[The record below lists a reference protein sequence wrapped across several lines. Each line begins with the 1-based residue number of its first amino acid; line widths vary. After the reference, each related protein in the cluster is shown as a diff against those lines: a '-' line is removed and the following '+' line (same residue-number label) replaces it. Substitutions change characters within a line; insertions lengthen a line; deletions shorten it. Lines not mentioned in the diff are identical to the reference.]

1 VCDHGR
7 AMRKRFQQENGIA
20 LVMALGMM
28 LVLSIMVFAMI
39 SYTTSGQRSATL
51 SSGSVMA
58 THYAEAGTNAA
69 YSVIS
74 TQNNV
79 VGGSPTAANTLG
91 CSGTTGPSDCSN
103 PTPKVY
109 CLTSSTCT
117 VGSAGSVSVYGFFS
131 GTNPA
136 TYNGI
141 SVPASTWLVVST
153 GYSRNPSGT
162 VDAKTTMSTI
172 KISPFDAGAV
182 ASVWNHIFMTAP
194 LVANVCQ
201 ADFAGNGMTITS
213 PLYVVGNLCLS
224 GQNVA
229 IYEAANSQPIDLQV
243 GGKLVLSGSGTKVG
257 TDATHK
263 IYSGVVVGGCTTVS
277 VASTTNPCAPSPAS
291 PSFNYW
297 VTTPDTFVSTAAPEV
312 SAADQAADYAAFDPG
327 PMHTCKT
334 GVTTPGP
341 PLANGV
347 FDFAPAANAVG
358 EPNNSGSSTSGGTFE
373 LLPTSSYSCLSKTG
387 TGQLTWDNTAKL
399 LTINGS
405 VFIDGNL
412 SLSQSAT
419 YTGTGV
425 IEVSGTINFNGN
437 NTAICATSPC
447 SFTNW
452 QGSSNNK
459 SMLTLVSLKA
469 GPAASVIFNDN
480 AMTWQGSIWT
490 QPSSKMTFVKNGVTV
505 EGPISVGGFDA
516 SFNNASFQPLPV
528 IKNMPT
534 GAPLPPNTGVTVGPL
549 IVTK

>member
-1 VCDHGR
+1 
-7 AMRKRFQQENGIA
+7 MRKRLEQENGIA

-39 SYTTSGQRSATL
+39 SYTTSGQRSAKL
-51 SSGSVMA
+51 SSSNVMS

-69 YSVIS
+69 YSLIS
-74 TQNNV
+74 TEANI
-79 VGGSPTAANTLG
+79 VGGNPTGANAMG

-109 CLTSSTCT
+109 CLASTTCAA
-117 VGSAGSVSVYGFFS
+117 GSAGSVSVYGFFS
-131 GTNPA
+131 GPNPA
-136 TYNGI
+136 YLTGTSI
-141 SVPASTWLVVST
+141 LVPASTWLFVST
-153 GYSRNPSGT
+153 GYSRNPAGT
-162 VDAKTTMSTI
+162 IDAKTTMATAHI
-172 KISPFDAGAV
+172 KPFDSGDV

-194 LVANVCQ
+194 YVANVCQ
-201 ADFAGNGMTITS
+201 ADFGGNGMTITS

-229 IYEAANSQPIDLQV
+229 IYEAATSQPIDLQV
-243 GGKLVLSGSGTKVG
+243 GGKLVLSGSGAKVG

-277 VASTTNPCAPSPAS
+277 VASTTSPCAPSPAS

-297 VTTPDTFVSTAAPEV
+297 VTTPDTFVATAAPEV
-312 SAADQAADYAAFDPG
+312 SATDQATDYAAFDPG
-327 PMHTCKT
+327 PKHFCKT

-341 PLANGV
+341 PLANNV
-347 FDFAPAANAVG
+347 FDFAPATNAVG
-358 EPNNSGSSTSGGTFE
+358 EPNLSGSGSSGGTFE
-373 LLPTSSYSCLSKTG
+373 LFPNSSYSCLSNTPG
-387 TGQLTWDNTAKL
+387 STSELTWNNTTKT
-399 LTINGS
+399 LTANGS
-405 VFIDGNL
+405 IFIDGNL

-447 SFTNW
+447 SFTDW

-480 AMTWQGSIWT
+480 AMTWQGSLWT
-490 QPSSKMTFVKNGVTV
+490 QPSSKMTFVKNGVSV
-505 EGPISVGGFDA
+505 EGPISIGGFDA
-516 SFNNASFQPLPV
+516 TFNNASFQPLPV

-534 GAPLPPNTGVTVGPL
+534 GAPLPPNTGVKIDPL